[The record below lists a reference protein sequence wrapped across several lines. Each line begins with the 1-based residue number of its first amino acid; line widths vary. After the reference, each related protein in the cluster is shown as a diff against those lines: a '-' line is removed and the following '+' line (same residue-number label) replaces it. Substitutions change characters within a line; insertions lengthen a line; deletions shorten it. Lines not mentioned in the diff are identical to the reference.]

1 MLKIMQYLKKRDW
14 LFMICSLV
22 FIVTQVWLDL
32 KLPDYMSKITML
44 IETSGSKMSQVFTQG
59 GYMVLCAVGSMAA
72 SMLTGYFIARV
83 GAALSMRLRAAVFD
97 KTLSFSMEEIS
108 GFSTASLITRST
120 NDITQIQLFVTMGMQ
135 AAVKAPIMAVW
146 AIYKIA
152 GKGWQWTLTTG
163 IAVFVLIIL
172 MSIIIL
178 LAVPKST
185 KIQQLT
191 DNLNRV
197 TREHLTGLRVVRA
210 FNAEEF
216 QGGKFEKANGELT
229 AANLFVNRIMALLM
243 PGMSMIQSG
252 MTVGIYVVGAVMIG
266 SAEMA
271 NRLGLFS
278 NMVVFS
284 SYAMQVIMAFMMLS
298 MTFIMLPRAIVAA
311 RRVLEVI
318 NTEAKITDG
327 VKTEGIDGK
336 QGEIEFRNVSFCY
349 PDAEEAVIHDISFVA
364 HSGETIAFI
373 GSTGCGK
380 STVINLMPRFYDATD
395 GQVLVDGLDVK
406 EYTQEALR
414 SKIGYVPQKSVLF
427 SGTVSS
433 NVAFG
438 DNGRAEP
445 DDTDIANALRI
456 AQGTEFVEKMDGTY
470 DAHIS
475 QGGSNISG
483 GQKQRLSIARAV
495 CRKPEIYIFD
505 DSFSALDYKTDR
517 VLRSALKNE
526 VGEATVMIVA
536 QRIGTIRDAD
546 RIIVL
551 EEGAVVGSGT
561 HRELMKNCEVYR
573 EIAYS
578 QLTEEELDYA

>member
-1 MLKIMQYLKKRDW
+1 M
-14 LFMICSLV
+14 FCSLV

-32 KLPDYMSKITML
+32 RLPDYMSKITML
-44 IETSGSKMSQVFTQG
+44 IETSGSTMSQVFTQG

-72 SMLTGYFIARV
+72 SIITGYFVARV
-83 GAALSMRLRAAVFD
+83 GAALSMRLRGAVFD
-97 KTLSFSMEEIS
+97 RTLSFSMEEIS

-120 NDITQIQLFVTMGMQ
+120 NDITQIQQFVTMGMQ
-135 AAVKAPIMAVW
+135 AAVKAPILAVW
-146 AIYKIA
+146 AILKIA

-163 IAVFVLIIL
+163 AAVFVLIIL
-172 MSIIIL
+172 MSIVIF
-178 LAVPKST
+178 LAIPKST
-185 KIQQLT
+185 KIQKLT

-216 QGGKFEKANGELT
+216 EGEKFEKANGELT
-229 AANLFVNRIMALLM
+229 GANLFVNRIMALLM
-243 PGMSMIQSG
+243 PGMSFIQSG

-266 SAEMA
+266 GAEMA
-271 NRLGLFS
+271 SRIGLFS

-298 MTFIMLPRAIVAA
+298 MTFIMMPRAFVAA
-311 RRVLEVI
+311 KRVLQVI
-318 NTEAKITDG
+318 NTEAKISDG
-327 VKTEGIDGK
+327 TRTEGLDGK
-336 QGEIEFRNVSFCY
+336 KGEVEFRNVSFQY
-349 PDAEEAVIHDISFVA
+349 PDAEEAVIRDISFIA
-364 HSGETIAFI
+364 HQGETIAFI

-380 STVINLMPRFYDATD
+380 STVINLVPRFYDATE
-395 GQVLVDGLDVK
+395 GQVLVDGLDVR
-406 EYTQEALR
+406 EYTQEALHN
-414 SKIGYVPQKSVLF
+414 KIGYVPQKSVLF

-433 NVAFG
+433 NVSYG
-438 DNGRAEP
+438 DNGKSDASP
-445 DDTDIANALRI
+445 TDIEDALRI
-456 AQGTEFVEKMDGTY
+456 AQGTEFVEKMDGSY
-470 DAHIS
+470 EARIS

-495 CRKPEIYIFD
+495 CRKPEIYVFD

-526 VGEATVMIVA
+526 VGDATIMIVA

-551 EEGAVVGSGT
+551 EDGAVVGNGT
-561 HRELMKNCEVYR
+561 HAELMKSCEVYR

-578 QLTEEELDYA
+578 QLTEEELEYA

>member
-1 MLKIMQYLKKRDW
+1 MQYFKKRDW
-14 LFMICSLV
+14 VFLVCCLV
-22 FIVTQVWLDL
+22 FIVAQVWLDL
-32 KLPDYMSKITML
+32 RLPDYMSKITML
-44 IETSGSKMSQVFTQG
+44 IETDGSKMSQVFTQG

-72 SMLTGYFIARV
+72 SIITGYFVARV
-83 GAALSMRLRAAVFD
+83 GAALSMRLRGAVFNR
-97 KTLSFSMEEIS
+97 TISFSMEEIS

-120 NDITQIQLFVTMGMQ
+120 NDITQIQQFVTMGMQ

-163 IAVFVLIIL
+163 IAVFVLIVL
-172 MSIIIL
+172 MSVIIF

-185 KIQQLT
+185 MIQQLT

-216 QGGKFEKANGELT
+216 QGEKFEAANGELT

-252 MTVGIYVVGAVMIG
+252 MTVGIYIVGAVMIG
-266 SAEMA
+266 SAEISS
-271 NRLGLFS
+271 RLVLFS

-298 MTFIMLPRAIVAA
+298 MTFIMMPRAIVAA
-311 RRVLEVI
+311 RRVMEVI
-318 NTEAKITDG
+318 NTKAKINDG
-327 VKTEGIDGK
+327 VLSEGIAGK
-336 QGEIEFRNVSFCY
+336 QGEIEFRNVSFRY
-349 PDAEEAVIHDISFVA
+349 PDAEEAVVHDISFVA

-380 STVINLMPRFYDATD
+380 STVINLAPRFYDATV

-406 EYTQEALR
+406 EYTQEALH
-414 SKIGYVPQKSVLF
+414 SKIGYIPQKSVLF
-427 SGTVSS
+427 SGTVST
-433 NVAFG
+433 NVSYG
-438 DNGRAEP
+438 DNGRGEP
-445 DDTDIANALRI
+445 DEEEIKDALRI

-470 DAHIS
+470 DARIS
-475 QGGSNISG
+475 QGGSNVSG

-526 VGEATVMIVA
+526 VGDATIMIVA

-561 HRELMKNCEVYR
+561 HNELMKTCVVYR

-578 QLTEEELDYA
+578 QLTKEELEYA

>member
-1 MLKIMQYLKKRDW
+1 MLKILHYFKKRDW
-14 LFMICSLV
+14 VFLVCCLV
-22 FIVTQVWLDL
+22 FIVAQVWLDL
-32 KLPDYMSKITML
+32 RLPDYMSKITML
-44 IETSGSKMSQVFTQG
+44 IETDGSKMSQVFTQG
-59 GYMVLCAVGSMAA
+59 GYMVLCAVGSMVA
-72 SMLTGYFIARV
+72 SIITGYFVARV
-83 GAALSMRLRAAVFD
+83 GAALSMRLRGAVFNR
-97 KTLSFSMEEIS
+97 TLSFSMEEIS

-120 NDITQIQLFVTMGMQ
+120 NDITQIQQFVTMGMQ

-172 MSIIIL
+172 MSVIIF

-185 KIQQLT
+185 MIQQLT

-216 QGGKFEKANGELT
+216 QGEKFEAANGELT

-266 SAEMA
+266 SAEVSS
-271 NRLGLFS
+271 RLGLFS

-298 MTFIMLPRAIVAA
+298 MTFIMMPRAIVAA
-311 RRVLEVI
+311 RRVMEVI
-318 NTEAKITDG
+318 NTKAKINDG
-327 VKTEGIDGK
+327 VLTEGIAGK
-336 QGEIEFRNVSFCY
+336 QGEIEFRNVSFRY
-349 PDAEEAVIHDISFVA
+349 PDAEEAVVHDISFVA

-373 GSTGCGK
+373 GSTGYGK
-380 STVINLMPRFYDATD
+380 STVINLVPRFYDATV

-427 SGTVSS
+427 SGTVSY
-433 NVAFG
+433 NVAYG
-438 DNGRAEP
+438 DNGRGEP
-445 DDTDIANALRI
+445 DDTEIEEALKI

-470 DAHIS
+470 DARIS
-475 QGGSNISG
+475 QGGSNVSG

-526 VGEATVMIVA
+526 VGDATIMIVA

-561 HRELMKNCEVYR
+561 HNELMKTCNVYR

-578 QLTEEELDYA
+578 QLTKEELEYA

>member
-1 MLKIMQYLKKRDW
+1 MLL
-14 LFMICSLV
+14 SLL
-22 FIVTQVWLDL
+22 FIVSQVWLDL
-32 KLPDYMSKITML
+32 RLPDYMSKITML
-44 IETSGSKMSQVFTQG
+44 IETNGSKISQVFTQG
-59 GYMVLCAVGSMAA
+59 GYMLLCAVGSMTA
-72 SMLTGYFIARV
+72 SIITGYLVARI

-120 NDITQIQLFVTMGMQ
+120 NDITQIQQFVTMGLQ

-152 GKGWQWTLTTG
+152 DKGWQWTLTTG
-163 IAVFVLIIL
+163 IAVFVLLIL
-172 MSIIIL
+172 MSVIIF
-178 LAVPKST
+178 LAIPKST

-210 FNAEEF
+210 FNAEEYEDN
-216 QGGKFEKANGELT
+216 KFKKANLELT
-229 AANLFVNRIMALLM
+229 GANLFVNRIMALLM
-243 PGMSMIQSG
+243 PGMSLIQSG

-266 SAEMA
+266 SAQA
-271 NRLGLFS
+271 QNRLGLFS

-298 MTFIMLPRAIVAA
+298 MTFIMMPRAIVAA
-311 RRVLEVI
+311 KRVMEVI
-318 NTEAKITDG
+318 GTTAKITDG
-327 VKTEGIDGK
+327 QNTDGIVGRE
-336 QGEIEFRNVSFCY
+336 GEIEFRNVSFSY
-349 PDAEEAVIHDISFVA
+349 PDAEEAVIRNINFVA
-364 HSGETIAFI
+364 HKGETIAFI

-380 STVINLMPRFYDATD
+380 STIINLVPRFYDATE
-395 GQVLVDGLDVK
+395 GQVLVDGIDVRD
-406 EYTQEALR
+406 YTQEALR
-414 SKIGYVPQKSVLF
+414 NKIGYVPQKSVLF
-427 SGTVSS
+427 SGSVAS
-433 NVAFG
+433 NVAYG
-438 DNGRAEP
+438 DNGRAESNI
-445 DDTDIANALRI
+445 TDITEALRI
-456 AQGTEFVEKMDGTY
+456 AQGTEFVEKMDGSY
-470 DAHIS
+470 DARIS

-517 VLRSALKNE
+517 VLRTALRNE
-526 VGEATVMIVA
+526 VKDATVMIVA

-551 EEGAVVGSGT
+551 EDGAVVGNGT
-561 HRELMKNCEVYR
+561 HKELMNTCDVYR

-578 QLTEEELDYA
+578 QLSKEELEYA

>member
-59 GYMVLCAVGSMAA
+59 GYMILCAVGSMAA

-83 GAALSMRLRAAVFD
+83 GAALSMRLRGAVFD

-172 MSIIIL
+172 MSVIIF

-266 SAEMA
+266 SAETA

-318 NTEAKITDG
+318 NTEAKIIDG
-327 VKTEGIDGK
+327 VQTEGIDGK
-336 QGEIEFRNVSFCY
+336 QGEIEFRNVSFSY
-349 PDAEEAVIHDISFVA
+349 PDAEEAVIHDVSFVA
-364 HSGETIAFI
+364 NSGETVAFI

-380 STVINLMPRFYDATD
+380 STVINLVPRFYDATD
-395 GQVLVDGLDVK
+395 GQVFVDGLDVK

-470 DAHIS
+470 DARIS

-526 VGEATVMIVA
+526 VRDATVMIVA

-551 EEGAVVGSGT
+551 ENGAVVGSGT